1 VYTQCPE
8 CGTVFRVTAAVLR
21 AAQGQVRC
29 GVCDANF
36 DSLRFLSDEVESEG
50 EPPLTASAA
59 LAHESSAREA
69 ATPPRP
75 AAAVEVPAVRTA
87 PAAARAAPA
96 VAPDEVN
103 ILEPGDVEDFVLADE
118 PGDDADIPEE
128 ALEFNVPVEDWD
140 TVFVPERDGPTG
152 TPLDI
157 NLEAMTLGGS
167 PDPPPD
173 AEIVILAGED
183 EGPLAHADDFAGL
196 KWTPPAPA
204 ATPAAE
210 PPVAA
215 EAPRLPLPVA
225 TAANTATAVPL
236 AVPDGLVEEAWFDLK
251 RHGPHDA
258 LPARVDT
265 LAATRED
272 DSVDDSETGVIERT
286 SVEPDAGPGKFKAG
300 ARRYGLAAGTLVLAL
315 LLVVQAVHYWR
326 DALADVPIVGPPLAA
341 LYARLGLVLEPR
353 WDLGSYDVKQWGAA
367 SEAEAGAL
375 RLRASVVNQAHRS
388 QPYPLLRVTLED
400 RFGAK
405 VSRREFTPAEYL
417 PGRTAPHQLL
427 APGARADADL
437 KLADP
442 GREAV
447 GFELDVCLM
456 HRGVLACG
464 ADLKSG
470 GG

>member
-50 EPPLTASAA
+50 EPPQTASAA
-59 LAHESSAREA
+59 HEAPAPEA

-75 AAAVEVPAVRTA
+75 AAAVEVPVARTA
-87 PAAARAAPA
+87 PAPARAEPA
-96 VAPDEVN
+96 VVPDEVN

-140 TVFVPERDGPTG
+140 SVFVPERDGSTG

-157 NLEAMTLGGS
+157 NLEGMTLGGS

-183 EGPLAHADDFAGL
+183 EDPLEHTGDFAGL
-196 KWTPPAPA
+196 KWTPPTPA
-204 ATPAAE
+204 ATAAAE

-215 EAPRLPLPVA
+215 EAAPLPLPVA
-225 TAANTATAVPL
+225 TAANIATAAPI
-236 AVPDGLVEEAWFDLK
+236 AVPAGLVEEAWFDLK
-251 RHGPHDA
+251 RDGRHAAP
-258 LPARVDT
+258 PARVAP

-272 DSVDDSETGVIERT
+272 DSEEGLIERT
-286 SVEPDAGPGKFKAG
+286 FVEPDAAPGRFKTG
-300 ARRYGLAAGTLVLAL
+300 ARRYGFAAGALVLAL

-417 PGRTAPHQLL
+417 PGRTAPRQLL

-447 GFELDVCLM
+447 GFELDVCLR

>member
-50 EPPLTASAA
+50 EPPLPASAA
-59 LAHESSAREA
+59 LAHEAPAREA
-69 ATPPRP
+69 AVPPRP
-75 AAAVEVPAVRTA
+75 AAVLEVPAPSTA
-87 PAAARAAPA
+87 PTAARAEPA
-96 VAPDEVN
+96 VAQDEVN

-118 PGDDADIPEE
+118 PADDADIPEE

-140 TVFVPERDGPTG
+140 SVFVPERDGPTG

-157 NLEAMTLGGS
+157 DLAAMTLGGS

-173 AEIVILAGED
+173 AEIVILASED
-183 EGPLAHADDFAGL
+183 EDPLERTDDFAGL

-204 ATPAAE
+204 ATAPAE
-210 PPVAA
+210 PLVAA
-215 EAPRLPLPVA
+215 ESAPHSLPVA
-225 TAANTATAVPL
+225 MAAKPTTAAPI

-251 RHGPHDA
+251 RDVAHDA
-258 LPARVDT
+258 PPAPVAPR
-265 LAATRED
+265 AATRED
-272 DSVDDSETGVIERT
+272 DSEQDLIERAL
-286 SVEPDAGPGKFKAG
+286 VGPDAGPGKFKTG
-300 ARRYGLAAGTLVLAL
+300 ARRYGLAAGASALAL
-315 LLVVQAVHYWR
+315 LLGVQAVHYWR
-326 DALADVPIVGPPLAA
+326 DALADVPIVGPPLAT

-405 VSRREFTPAEYL
+405 VARREFTPAEYL
-417 PGRTAPHQLL
+417 PGRTAPRQLL